1 MRHIDEIQIAGTAI
15 LLCGA
20 MFAVSAVAPTGNT
33 VSKAVTNF
41 TEAPETAAEA
51 QAQAEAQ
58 AEEDGFTIYTQESN
72 YDSDYDNSYNDTS
85 YNDSSYNTDTTQ
97 DGSLDDTGQENDN
110 TDTGDGS
117 SDDGSSDQTSSDD
130 TGDDSSDQID
140 YPSDDNSGDS
150 TDGSLDNSDTWE
162 EFIERYTEN
171 KHIVNS
177 KYIRQ
182 VILGNCNPKRQVTYE
197 KYLMGLVLEVLIDEL
212 GYSTSDIAFY
222 SNDEIVID
230 MGKYKGCIN
239 KQKILEMAVNVRFNI
254 PFRIEL
260 FYLHKI
266 TGTDGYYKEIVKNI
280 IEREYEFKCLN
291 NYTLPFVLRKFN
303 GEEITEN
310 DKVFYHEGLLSKFM
324 EVPNME
330 VKLNENKYSV

>member
-1 MRHIDEIQIAGTAI
+1 MEVSEKLKERFCKDCNIPLRLFKEPYFTDRLQLYDNYYNTLDKWNTFTRELEKYKCEQDYFEEYNRVKDAAI
-15 LLCGA
+15 NDIKDSDGYNR
-20 MFAVSAVAPTGNT
+20 FN
-33 VSKAVTNF
+33 
-41 TEAPETAAEA
+41 
-51 QAQAEAQ
+51 
-58 AEEDGFTIYTQESN
+58 EEDMGKYSVKYKDLPSKDIYKPSN
-72 YDSDYDNSYNDTS
+72 VGKLFISIDMRKANFSALKFYDKSIFSNA
-85 YNDSSYNTDTTQ
+85 
-97 DGSLDDTGQENDN
+97 
-110 TDTGDGS
+110 
-117 SDDGSSDQTSSDD
+117 
-130 TGDDSSDQID
+130 
-140 YPSDDNSGDS
+140 
-150 TDGSLDNSDTWE
+150 DTWE

-222 SNDEIVID
+222 SNNEIVID

>member
-110 TDTGDGS
+110 TDTEDGS

-140 YPSDDNSGDS
+140 YPSDDNSGDDYG
-150 TDGSLDNSDTWE
+150 TRKIDGTYYCFDEDGILQIGWKDVRDNGDGGIQDYMYFGSDGKARIGWYS
-162 EFIERYTEN
+162 IEPPEN
-171 KHIVNS
+171 
-177 KYIRQ
+177 
-182 VILGNCNPKRQVTYE
+182 L
-197 KYLMGLVLEVLIDEL
+197 
-212 GYSTSDIAFY
+212 
-222 SNDEIVID
+222 
-230 MGKYKGCIN
+230 
-239 KQKILEMAVNVRFNI
+239 
-254 PFRIEL
+254 
-260 FYLHKI
+260 
-266 TGTDGYYKEIVKNI
+266 DGYDGDVEWFY
-280 IEREYEFKCLN
+280 FSN
-291 NYTLPFVLRKFN
+291 NGKPKAADSDRLDTQDLTRIN
-303 GEEITEN
+303 GKKIGRAH
-310 DKVFYHEGLLSKFM
+310 V
-324 EVPNME
+324 
-330 VKLNENKYSV
+330 